1 MEKISIVLVDD
12 HTLVRQGIRMILEQ
26 EPDLQIVGEAG
37 DGKEAIRKVS
47 ELNPDLVLLDYAMP
61 GPPGGDV
68 IAQIKRF
75 NPRTKISILSM
86 HQDDEYVINAIRTG
100 ADGYILKDSAAPEL
114 VSAIR
119 SSLKG
124 GIYLSPSIS
133 KILVR
138 GYQGKK
144 MPKFPKSPYENLTR
158 REREILK
165 LLAEGYSVKE
175 ISSHLKLSIKTVDAH
190 KNNLM
195 KKLDIHDRTHLVRY
209 AIRRKLVEL

>member
-26 EPDLQIVGEAG
+26 EPDFQIVGEAG

-75 NPRTKISILSM
+75 NR
-86 HQDDEYVINAIRTG
+86 
-100 ADGYILKDSAAPEL
+100 ADGYILKDTAAPEL

-119 SSLKG
+119 SILKG

-175 ISSHLKLSIKTVDAH
+175 ISANLKLSIKTVDAH

-209 AIRRKLVEL
+209 AIRCKLVEP

>member
-1 MEKISIVLVDD
+1 MEKINIVLVDD

-37 DGKEAIRKVS
+37 DGKEAVRKVS

-68 IAQIKRF
+68 VAQIKRA

-100 ADGYILKDSAAPEL
+100 ADGYILKDTAAPEL

-119 SSLKG
+119 SILKG
-124 GIYLSPSIS
+124 GFYLSPSIS

-175 ISSHLKLSIKTVDAH
+175 ISAHLKLSIKTVDAH